1 MENPLLNSDFY
12 KDFKTSS
19 ILLLQD
25 LIERML
31 VYEPEKR
38 LSPYYAVR
46 HPFFNKRS
54 GEDAGHSSHSLFRQ
68 PDEVNMTS
76 SGVRPSA
83 PVCMLPQSQQNN
95 LQQLASVITLFR

>member
-1 MENPLLNSDFY
+1 M
-12 KDFKTSS
+12 
-19 ILLLQD
+19 LLQD